1 MGTVQKLAKKIKAGL
16 KTVLPKLR
24 QTVINK
30 LALAVEAMI
39 EAQMPNTI
47 KLPPKYTIITLG
59 LTRMEG
65 T

>member
-1 MGTVQKLAKKIKAGL
+1 
-16 KTVLPKLR
+16 
-24 QTVINK
+24 
-30 LALAVEAMI
+30 VEAMI